1 MLPKKPQRTYADN
14 MLDLKIDS
22 RNFDDFFFNCFF
34 RVRSR
39 CCLETSLFSPIDWLI
54 IAS

>member
-22 RNFDDFFFNCFF
+22 RNFDDFFLIVFF
-34 RVRSR
+34 AYAHDVVWK
-39 CCLETSLFSPIDWLI
+39 LHYFLQ
-54 IAS
+54 